1 MTAADVF
8 HSLFKYKAWSE
19 SELFK
24 ILTAS
29 PNSSTNSNM
38 SDALWHLAHINI
50 VDKLFIGRL
59 QGESMP
65 CNSTTTEEPQS
76 IVNLSF
82 EFTEANDWFVNYTKN
97 LTETE
102 LDKRLNFVFADGK
115 LGDMNRSQMLSHVL
129 THGLLHRGMVSGLL
143 PFAAAE
149 GWRDHFTTFLKA
161 EQ

>member
-1 MTAADVF
+1 MTAAGVF

-38 SDALWHLAHINI
+38 SDALWHLSHINI

-59 QGESMP
+59 QGDPIP
-65 CNSTTTEEPQS
+65 CSSTTTEEPQS
-76 IVNLSF
+76 IVDLSF
-82 EFTEANDWFVNYTKN
+82 KFTEANNWFVNYTKN

-102 LDKRLNFVFADGK
+102 LDKRLTFVFADGK
-115 LGDMNRSQMLSHVL
+115 SGNMNGSQMLTHVL
-129 THGLLHRGMVSGLL
+129 SHGLLHRGMVSGLL